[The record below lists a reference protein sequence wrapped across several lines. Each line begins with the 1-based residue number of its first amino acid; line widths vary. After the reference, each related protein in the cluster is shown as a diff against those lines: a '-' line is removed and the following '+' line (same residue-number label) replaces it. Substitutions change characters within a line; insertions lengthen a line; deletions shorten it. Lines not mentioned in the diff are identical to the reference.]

1 MKTNQIKEKELIM
14 QNSDSTVLAEY
25 ISTKEKFSEYESEA
39 QLEASFVKQL
49 LQQGYEKINI
59 RDENDLILN
68 LRKQIEKLN
77 DVKFNDREW
86 KIIYNNYICNER
98 ESIERKT
105 EIIQKDYIYN
115 FTFDNGKSKN
125 IYLINKENIH
135 KNTLQVIEQ
144 YEPTHYVRKNIY
156 DVTILVN
163 GLPLVHIELKRRG
176 VELRQAFNQI
186 KRYANESFNIPQSL
200 FQYVQVFV
208 ISNGT
213 LTKYYS
219 NTTRS
224 QVISENNKNN
234 KRNSFT
240 RQLRKSNSFEFTS
253 FWADANNK
261 NILDLV
267 DFTNTFFAKNTI
279 LNILTKYCVFT
290 SEKYLMVMRPYQI
303 VATERIIEKIRA
315 AYNMK
320 QQGTRDAGGYI
331 WHSTGSGKT
340 LTSFKTATLIRDMNF
355 IDKVLFV
362 VDRKDLDYQTMVE
375 YEKFEKG
382 AANAT
387 TNTSIL
393 NDKLTS
399 TGLNSKVIITTINKL
414 SNLVKKYAT
423 HPIYNKNVVIIFDE
437 CHRSQFGDMHK
448 NIIKKFKNY
457 YIFGFT
463 GTPILSRFAK
473 MPRGG
478 GIPLTTDEIFGTR
491 LHAYTIVDAIKD
503 NNVLSFKID
512 YINTIKAKEQIESQ
526 LVPDIKAEEALRAP
540 ARIEAIV
547 QDILKN
553 YKAKTRRNDNKYSFY
568 AISNIEE
575 TINRGEKEVKLLKE
589 FEGFNGMLATSSI
602 DSAKAY
608 YKEFKVQQS
617 KLPESE
623 RLRIALIYSWNPNEN
638 KYDEPDLDY
647 LSETD
652 ENNESTK
659 NLDPSSKEFLSNA
672 IKDYNKMFGTNY
684 DISDDKFNNYYKDV
698 SLRMKNKEID
708 LLIVVNMFLTGFDA
722 TTLNTLWVDKWLRNH
737 GLIQAFSRTNR
748 ILNSVKQFGNIICY
762 RNLKW
767 FVDQAFAA
775 YGDKDSTGLI
785 IVKSFDDYYRNGAS
799 PKMPSYLSLVN
810 RLQHEF
816 PLDQYIYEDPAK
828 KLFVKT
834 FGQILYLLNILKV
847 FTEEWTPDKQI
858 LTEREMQD
866 YQSLYLEIKD
876 EFETRQK
883 SEAVSILDDVVFQI
897 ELVKANDVNVDYILG
912 QVKDAH
918 EKNITEKELIV
929 QIERIV
935 KSSLNL
941 KNKEEL
947 IKRFIRTVN
956 FDNDFDKLS
965 ILDLKEAFDKFVAL
979 DKEVAVNELIA
990 KFNLKVKEA
999 KKFILNAIEN
1009 NELNNYGTK
1018 FTNILPALG
1027 LFDKR
1032 RETIKVQVSEAIQ
1045 NLIDLYNEQ

>member
-1 MKTNQIKEKELIM
+1 
-14 QNSDSTVLAEY
+14 
-25 ISTKEKFSEYESEA
+25 
-39 QLEASFVKQL
+39 
-49 LQQGYEKINI
+49 
-59 RDENDLILN
+59 
-68 LRKQIEKLN
+68 
-77 DVKFNDREW
+77 
-86 KIIYNNYICNER
+86 
-98 ESIERKT
+98 
-105 EIIQKDYIYN
+105 
-115 FTFDNGKSKN
+115 
-125 IYLINKENIH
+125 
-135 KNTLQVIEQ
+135 
-144 YEPTHYVRKNIY
+144 
-156 DVTILVN
+156 
-163 GLPLVHIELKRRG
+163 
-176 VELRQAFNQI
+176 
-186 KRYANESFNIPQSL
+186 
-200 FQYVQVFV
+200 
-208 ISNGT
+208 
-213 LTKYYS
+213 
-219 NTTRS
+219 
-224 QVISENNKNN
+224 
-234 KRNSFT
+234 
-240 RQLRKSNSFEFTS
+240 
-253 FWADANNK
+253 
-261 NILDLV
+261 
-267 DFTNTFFAKNTI
+267 
-279 LNILTKYCVFT
+279 
-290 SEKYLMVMRPYQI
+290 MVMRPYQI

-526 LVPDIKAEEALRAP
+526 LVPDIKVEEALRAP

-876 EFETRQK
+876 EFEIRQK

-918 EKNITEKELIV
+918 ERNFTEKELIV

-956 FDNDFDKLS
+956 FDNDLDKLS

-990 KFNLKVKEA
+990 KFNLKVEEA

-1032 RETIKVQVSEAIQ
+1032 GETIKVQVSEAIQ